1 MTTSV
6 YATTIIETLKV
17 RGETVSVAESLTGG
31 GLGHALTQVPG
42 ASEVFTG
49 GIIAYT
55 ADIKVNFLGV
65 PRAIIDE
72 FSVVSEE
79 VAIAMANGAREK
91 IGTTWAIST
100 TGVAGPGDYL
110 GIREG
115 TVWIAIAGPI
125 NQTLQLTLDG
135 GRDGVRQG
143 AISSAIGNFARILS
157 TWDLSKGVSDGAI
170 T

>member
-6 YATTIIETLKV
+6 YATTIIETLKA

-31 GLGHALTQVPG
+31 GLGHALTAVPG
-42 ASEVFTG
+42 ASEVFIG

-55 ADIKVNFLGV
+55 SDVKVNFLGV
-65 PRAIIDE
+65 PRAIIEE
-72 FSVVSEE
+72 FSVISEE
-79 VAIAMANGAREK
+79 VAVAMANGAREK

-100 TGVAGPGDYL
+100 TGIAGPGDYM

-125 NQTLQLTLDG
+125 NQTLLLTLDG

-157 TWDLSKGVSDGAI
+157 T
-170 T
+170 

>member
-6 YATTIIETLKV
+6 YATTIIKTLKA
-17 RGETVSVAESLTGG
+17 RGETVSIAESLTGG

-42 ASEVFTG
+42 ASEVFLG

-55 ADIKVNFLGV
+55 ADVKVNFLGV
-65 PRAIIDE
+65 PRATIDE

-100 TGVAGPGDYL
+100 TGVAGPGDYM

-115 TVWIAIAGPI
+115 TVWIAISGPI

-157 TWDLSKGVSDGAI
+157 T
-170 T
+170 

>member
-1 MTTSV
+1 VPTK
-6 YATTIIETLKV
+6 AHAQNIIENLKS

-31 GLGHALTQVPG
+31 GLGLALTQIPG
-42 ASEVFTG
+42 ASEVFIG

-55 ADIKVNFLGV
+55 SDVKVNFLGV
-65 PRAIIDE
+65 PRTLIDQ

-79 VAIAMANGAREK
+79 VAVAMAQGALEK

-100 TGVAGPGDYL
+100 TGIAGPGDYM

-125 NQTLQLTLDG
+125 NQTLQLTLDS

-157 TWDLSKGVSDGAI
+157 YRNN
-170 T
+170 

>member
-1 MTTSV
+1 MPTKAHAQS
-6 YATTIIETLKV
+6 IIENLKS

-31 GLGHALTQVPG
+31 GLGHALTQIPG
-42 ASEVFTG
+42 ASEVFIG

-55 ADIKVNFLGV
+55 ANVKVNFLGV
-65 PRAIIDE
+65 PQSKIDE

-79 VAIAMANGAREK
+79 VAVAMAQGALNK

-100 TGVAGPGDYL
+100 TGIAGPGDYM

-125 NQTLQLTLDG
+125 NQTLQLTLDS
-135 GRDGVRQG
+135 GREGVRQG

-157 TWDLSKGVSDGAI
+157 SRSN
-170 T
+170 

>member
-1 MTTSV
+1 MATSV
-6 YATTIIETLKV
+6 HVTTIIESLRE

-31 GLGHALTQVPG
+31 GLGQALTAIPG
-42 ASEVFTG
+42 ASEVFIG

-55 ADIKVNFLGV
+55 AEVKVNFLGV
-65 PRAIIDE
+65 SQSTIDE
-72 FSVVSEE
+72 FTVVSEE
-79 VAIAMANGAREK
+79 VAIAMAEGARAK
-91 IGTTWAIST
+91 LGTTWAIST
-100 TGVAGPGDYL
+100 TGIAGPGDYM

-125 NQTLQLTLDG
+125 SQTLQLTLDG

-157 TWDLSKGVSDGAI
+157 ST

>member
-1 MTTSV
+1 VPTK
-6 YATTIIETLKV
+6 AHAQTIIENLKS

-31 GLGHALTQVPG
+31 GLGHALTQIPG
-42 ASEVFTG
+42 ASEVFIG

-55 ADIKVNFLGV
+55 ADVKVDFLGV
-65 PRAIIDE
+65 PRTLIDQ

-79 VAIAMANGAREK
+79 VAVAMAQGALEK

-100 TGVAGPGDYL
+100 TGIAGPGDYM

-125 NQTLQLTLDG
+125 NQTLQLTLDS

-157 TWDLSKGVSDGAI
+157 YRNN
-170 T
+170 

>member
-1 MTTSV
+1 MPTK
-6 YATTIIETLKV
+6 AHAKTIIESLKA
-17 RGETVSVAESLTGG
+17 RSETVSVAESLTGG
-31 GLGHALTQVPG
+31 GLGHALTQIPG
-42 ASEVFTG
+42 ASEVFIG

-55 ADIKVNFLGV
+55 SNVKVNFLGV
-65 PRAIIDE
+65 PQSIIDE
-72 FSVVSEE
+72 FTVVSEE
-79 VAIAMANGAREK
+79 VAVAMAQGALSK

-100 TGVAGPGDYL
+100 TGIAGPGDYM

-125 NQTLQLTLDG
+125 NQTLQLTLDS

-157 TWDLSKGVSDGAI
+157 YRSN
-170 T
+170 

>member
-1 MTTSV
+1 MTMSV
-6 YATTIIETLKV
+6 YATTIIETLKA
-17 RGETVSVAESLTGG
+17 RGETVSIAESLTGG

-42 ASEVFTG
+42 ASEVFMG

-55 ADIKVNFLGV
+55 ADVKINFLGV

-100 TGVAGPGDYL
+100 TGVAGPGDYK

-157 TWDLSKGVSDGAI
+157 T
-170 T
+170 

>member
-6 YATTIIETLKV
+6 YATTIIETLKA

-42 ASEVFTG
+42 ASEVFLG

-55 ADIKVNFLGV
+55 ADVKVNFLGV
-65 PRAIIDE
+65 PRATIDE

-100 TGVAGPGDYL
+100 TGVAGPGDYM

-125 NQTLQLTLDG
+125 NQTLLLTLDG

-157 TWDLSKGVSDGAI
+157 T
-170 T
+170 

>member
-1 MTTSV
+1 MTTHI
-6 YATTIIETLKV
+6 YATAIIEGLKA

-31 GLGHALTQVPG
+31 GLGHALTQIPG
-42 ASEVFTG
+42 ASEVFIG

-55 ADIKVNFLGV
+55 ADVKVNFLGV
-65 PRAIIDE
+65 PRATIDE
-72 FSVVSEE
+72 FTVVSEE
-79 VAIAMANGAREK
+79 VAIAMAEGARVK

-100 TGVAGPGDYL
+100 TGIAGPGDYM

-125 NQTLQLTLDG
+125 TQTLQLTLDG

-157 TWDLSKGVSDGAI
+157 TS
-170 T
+170 TP

>member
-6 YATTIIETLKV
+6 YATTIIETLKA

-42 ASEVFTG
+42 ASEVFIG
-49 GIIAYT
+49 GIIAYA
-55 ADIKVNFLGV
+55 ADVKVNFLGV
-65 PRAIIDE
+65 PRATIDE

-100 TGVAGPGDYL
+100 TGVAGPGDYM

-125 NQTLQLTLDG
+125 NQTLLLTLDG

-157 TWDLSKGVSDGAI
+157 T
-170 T
+170 

>member
-1 MTTSV
+1 MLTSV
-6 YATTIIETLKV
+6 YARTIIETLKA

-31 GLGHALTQVPG
+31 GLGHALTQIPG
-42 ASEVFTG
+42 ASEVFIG

-55 ADIKVNFLGV
+55 ADVKINFLGV
-65 PRAIIDE
+65 PRAAIDE

-79 VAIAMANGAREK
+79 VAVAMANGAREK

-100 TGVAGPGDYL
+100 TGIAGPGDYM

-125 NQTLQLTLDG
+125 NQTLVLTLDG

-157 TWDLSKGVSDGAI
+157 
-170 T
+170 